1 MSQSSS
7 DKFSFQPL
15 AYLTGIDARIG
26 RVLVLLAALALTFL
40 LSAIFKPALNT
51 LEERL
56 GQLGWTLSPVDEL
69 EQRITIVAIDERS
82 LAEVGPWPWTRQQMA
97 NLVNAIDAAGAQLQL
112 HDIVYAEEK
121 AGDASF
127 LAALQAS
134 RGAVLAQIP
143 DIQSG
148 SSMQTGMMTH
158 SIAGISCDAASGGVQ
173 VANTQN
179 YIAANAGLAPIPKGH
194 ITATIASD
202 GSVRS
207 APAVVCVN
215 GAAYASLA
223 LMGLLEATN
232 VEELRATLT
241 EGVTLFDPPQ
251 TLTLDAYP
259 GLEIPLDQNG
269 DMRISYANLPS
280 NYLAVPAIDV
290 LNGDFEPGLFDNT
303 WALVG
308 TTAFGSDDI
317 VPTPYNGATP
327 GVELH
332 ARIISSILDVSVPY
346 TPRSAGT
353 LLLALSLLSA
363 AILLGLAGIGGRTA
377 AYGLP
382 AAAVLIPVI
391 SLATHIEFL
400 SAANIWLGWLFPAIY
415 GLLAASSLLLLE
427 QSRIRVERGRVLSN
441 LSSYLPSDVA
451 REIAY
456 TLPSSSVNAHRT
468 NVTLLSADLRNFSA
482 FGELRPPEESAA
494 VLHFFFQRA
503 TGIVEQHGGRIQ
515 EFKGDS
521 LLAVW
526 DAHDAEAARSAL
538 EAAEDMQV
546 SINHGLLQA
555 HAPLGLEPLAIG
567 IGIEQGPVLIG
578 SIGPAH
584 RRTHTMLGDTVAITL
599 RIQEMTA
606 ELAYPVLLGEC
617 IARQLNDLDLQSQ
630 GSYLLS
636 GLTVPH
642 VLYAPQQVEQDDAPS
657 DSSQP
662 ALKLLKGGRR

>member
-1 MSQSSS
+1 MSSASQS
-7 DKFSFQPL
+7 SFQPL
-15 AYLTGIDARIG
+15 AFLAGLDPRLG
-26 RVLVLLAALALTFL
+26 RVLVLLAAVALTFL
-40 LSAIFKPALNT
+40 VTALFQPGLNT

-56 GQLGWTLSPVDEL
+56 GQLGWTLAPVDEL

-121 AGDASF
+121 AGDAAF
-127 LAALQAS
+127 LAALQAT

-148 SSMQTGMMTH
+148 LTVQTGLMTH
-158 SIAGISCDAASGGVQ
+158 SLTGISCDAASGGVQ
-173 VANTQN
+173 IPSTQN
-179 YIAANAGLAPIPKGH
+179 YLAAHAGLASIPKGQ

-207 APAVVCVN
+207 APAVVCV
-215 GAAYASLA
+215 GGLAYPSLA
-223 LMGLLEATN
+223 IMGLLEASGG
-232 VEELRATLT
+232 EELGATIT
-241 EGVTLFDPPQ
+241 QGSSFFDPAQ
-251 TLTLDAYP
+251 ILTFEAYP
-259 GLEIPLDQNG
+259 GLEIPLDQDG
-269 DMRISYANLPS
+269 DLRISYSNLPS
-280 NYLAVPAIDV
+280 NYLAVSAIDV
-290 LNGDFEPGLFDNT
+290 LNGEIEPSLLDNT

-308 TTAFGSDDI
+308 ATAFGSDDI

-327 GVELH
+327 GVELQ
-332 ARIISSILDVSVPY
+332 ARILGSLLDVAMPY
-346 TPRSAGT
+346 TPRTSGSI
-353 LLLALSLLSA
+353 LLLLSLLSGLVMYRLA
-363 AILLGLAGIGGRTA
+363 ATGGRVA

-382 AAAVLIPVI
+382 AAALLVPVL
-391 SLATHIEFL
+391 SLGLHMQLLNA
-400 SAANIWLGWLFPAIY
+400 SNIWLGWLFPAIF
-415 GLLAASSLLLLE
+415 GLIAASALLLFE
-427 QSRIRVERGRVLSN
+427 QSRVRVERGRVLSN

-456 TLPSSSVNAHRT
+456 SLPTSSVNAHRT

-503 TGIVEQHGGRIQ
+503 TEIVEQHGGRIQ

-526 DAHDAEAARSAL
+526 DAHDAQAGKQALAAAQ
-538 EAAEDMQV
+538 EMQL
-546 SINHGLLQA
+546 SINQGLLQT
-555 HAPLGLEPLAIG
+555 HAPIGLEPLAVG

-606 ELAYPVLLGEC
+606 ELAFPVLLGEC
-617 IARQLNDLDLQSQ
+617 IARQLDDLNLQSQ

-642 VLYAPQQVEQDDAPS
+642 VLYAPQQFEQNEES
-657 DSSQP
+657 TVVNQP
-662 ALKLLKGGRR
+662 ALKLLKGGRL